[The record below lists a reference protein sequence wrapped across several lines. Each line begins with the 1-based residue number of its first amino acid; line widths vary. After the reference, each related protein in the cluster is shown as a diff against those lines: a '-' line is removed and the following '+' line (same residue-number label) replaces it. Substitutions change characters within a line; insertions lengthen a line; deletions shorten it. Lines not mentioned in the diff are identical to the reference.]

1 HLLPLNKF
9 TTSSAFCQHLCKET
23 LTVLSNV
30 TPGKNI
36 RNSYP
41 QGYTENNKRRVN
53 TIGKSKCHFPY
64 HSTHIDK
71 RQQRTIHQDT
81 SYHRNDRRN
90 SQHMIRDMKPM
101 NGFDSYQTHD
111 KASHKRTDH
120 RTIS

>member
-1 HLLPLNKF
+1 MENPFLCLSSFNEYYFVNIHLLPLNKF

-53 TIGKSKCHFPY
+53 TIGKASVTSPTTPRILISASNERYIKTPGTIGMTEGIV
-64 HSTHIDK
+64 ST
-71 RQQRTIHQDT
+71 
-81 SYHRNDRRN
+81 
-90 SQHMIRDMKPM
+90 
-101 NGFDSYQTHD
+101 
-111 KASHKRTDH
+111 
-120 RTIS
+120 